1 LGAGADEDFG
11 GACLGPSRRSHNL
24 AHVRRWPRLCE
35 NALRDDHPFVIE
47 NRAGAGSNIATEAVA
62 KAPPDGYTLLII
74 TASNAGNAALYN
86 KLNFDLIRDI
96 APVASIS
103 RIWLKTG
110 QYQVVRLA
118 LAGDRWK
125 GRPNTL

>member
-1 LGAGADEDFG
+1 VPWPITSF
-11 GACLGPSRRSHNL
+11 P

-35 NALRDDHPFVIE
+35 NALRHDQPFVIE
-47 NRAGAGSNIATEAVA
+47 NRASAGSNIVTEAVA

-103 RIWLKTG
+103 RIWLKTR

-118 LAGDRWK
+118 
-125 GRPNTL
+125 

>member
-1 LGAGADEDFG
+1 MSADGLGCVKTLCDTISHSSSRTGRVRAAIS
-11 GACLGPSRRSHNL
+11 PPRRSQK
-24 AHVRRWPRLCE
+24 RP
-35 NALRDDHPFVIE
+35 
-47 NRAGAGSNIATEAVA
+47 
-62 KAPPDGYTLLII
+62 II